1 MRAIAVLSVLFF
13 HFGVD
18 LFSGGFVGVD
28 VFFVISGFLITR
40 LIKDGVENGTFSFGK
55 FYIRRARRLFP
66 ALFFT
71 VLATFLVACTLFTP
85 DNLER
90 VGGATLHVLLSVSNF
105 FFWAES
111 GYFDANSTVK
121 PLLHFWSLSVEEQFY
136 FVWPFIMVFLLTRF
150 TSKFVL
156 PIFILVTG
164 GASLLFAQKW
174 LSVDSAAVFFLLP
187 FRVMEFAFGAIVVWL
202 LDFKPKSNLLRELI
216 LALGLILIIYSVIA
230 FNDETLF
237 PGLSAVV
244 PCLGTAMAIFA
255 GKPKLLGGFLANKA
269 LVFIGLISYSLY
281 LCHWP
286 IYVFYRYAAPDIE
299 ITYFQVAVLTA
310 VSLLVATLMYRF
322 VERPFRFVPIQQ
334 QTQGTSAV
342 FGLICALL
350 CLVMVLPAA
359 HAWAN
364 KGWAWRYSGGGEDM
378 SQLFDLDQFRFE
390 SIQFNQENVLAA
402 TFSSGRRKVLVV
414 GDSHA
419 RDVSNGL
426 VQVLPSNKFEV
437 RMENLDDACLKY
449 LEPNGA
455 IQKDMRGDKAEY
467 CNTRLQKYFLSVK
480 VKQADVIVL
489 SSYFDVPSAKLVD
502 RLIKL
507 TNRLSRKKNVKFI
520 VMDRSIT
527 FWEFHPQAIRMMSEG
542 ANIEKVNRSTF
553 KFAKE
558 PVISK
563 VHSTLE
569 KNVGGIQN
577 VSLVAKKPL
586 LCGEDS
592 CSFFLQDGTL
602 AIWDSTHWTLPG
614 AKTFI
619 GQLLKNEP
627 DLFD

>member
-1 MRAIAVLSVLFF
+1 M
-13 HFGVD
+13 
-18 LFSGGFVGVD
+18 D
-28 VFFVISGFLITR
+28 VFFVISGFLISR

-55 FYIRRARRLFP
+55 FYVRRARRLFP

-71 VLATFLVACTLFTP
+71 VLVTFLVACTLFTP
-85 DNLER
+85 DDLER

-105 FFWAES
+105 FFWTES

-136 FVWPFIMVFLLTRF
+136 FVWPFILVFLLTRF

-156 PIFILVTG
+156 PAFILVTG
-164 GASLLFAQKW
+164 CASLIFAQRW
-174 LSVDSAAVFFLLP
+174 MSIDSAAVFFLLP

-202 LDFKPKSNLLRELI
+202 LDFKPKSNLIRELI
-216 LALGLILIIYSVIA
+216 LALGLILILYSVIA

-255 GKPKLLGGFLANKA
+255 GKPKLLGGLLASKV

-286 IYVFYRYAAPDIE
+286 IYVFYRYAAPNIE
-299 ITYFQVAVLTA
+299 ITYVQVTVLTA
-310 VSLLVATLMYRF
+310 VSLFVATLMYRF

-334 QTQGTSAV
+334 QTQSTSAV

-350 CLVMVLPAA
+350 CLVLVLPAA

-364 KGWAWRYSGGGEDM
+364 KGWAWRYSDSGEDI
-378 SQLFDLDQFRFE
+378 SQLFDLDKFRFE

-402 TFSSGRRKVLVV
+402 TFSSWGRKILVV

-426 VQVLPSNKFEV
+426 VQVLPANKFEV
-437 RMENLDDACLKY
+437 RMESLDDACLKY
-449 LEPNGA
+449 LQPNGD
-455 IQKDMRGDKAEY
+455 IQKDMGGDKGRN
-467 CNTRLQKYFLSVK
+467 CNTRLQNYFMSIK
-480 VKQADVIVL
+480 VKHADVIVF
-489 SSYFDVPSAKLVD
+489 SSYFEVPSAKLVD

-507 TNRLSRKKNVKFI
+507 TRRLSQKKNVKFI

-527 FWEFHPQAIRMMSEG
+527 FWDFHPQAIRMMSADADFE
-542 ANIEKVNRSTF
+542 EVNHSAF
-553 KFAKE
+553 KFAE
-558 PVISK
+558 EAVISR
-563 VHSTLE
+563 VHSALE
-569 KNVGGIQN
+569 KNVGGMQN
-577 VSLVAKKPL
+577 VSLVSKKTL
-586 LCGEDS
+586 LCDEDS
-592 CSFFLQDGTL
+592 CSFFLPDGTL
-602 AIWDSTHWTLPG
+602 AIWDSTHWTLSG
-614 AKTFI
+614 AKTFM
-619 GQLLKNEP
+619 GQLLENERG
-627 DLFD
+627 LFD

>member
-1 MRAIAVLSVLFF
+1 MLSVLLF

-18 LFSGGFVGVD
+18 LFPGGYVGVD

-55 FYIRRARRLFP
+55 FYVRRARRLFP

-71 VLATFLVACTLFTP
+71 VLVTFLVACTLFTP
-85 DNLER
+85 DDLER

-105 FFWAES
+105 FFWTES

-136 FVWPFIMVFLLTRF
+136 FVWPFILVFLLTRF

-156 PIFILVTG
+156 PAFILVTG
-164 GASLLFAQKW
+164 CASLIFAQRW
-174 LSVDSAAVFFLLP
+174 MSIDSAAVFFLLP

-202 LDFKPKSNLLRELI
+202 LDFKPKSNLIRELI
-216 LALGLILIIYSVIA
+216 LALGLILILYSVIA

-255 GKPKLLGGFLANKA
+255 GKPKLLGGLLASKV

-286 IYVFYRYAAPDIE
+286 IYVFYRYAAPNIE
-299 ITYFQVAVLTA
+299 ITYVQVIVLTA

-334 QTQGTSAV
+334 QTQSTSAV

-350 CLVMVLPAA
+350 CLVLVLPAA

-364 KGWAWRYSGGGEDM
+364 KGWAWRYSDSGEDI
-378 SQLFDLDQFRFE
+378 SQLFDLDKFRFE

-402 TFSSGRRKVLVV
+402 TFSSWGRKILVV

-426 VQVLPSNKFEV
+426 VQVLPANKFEV
-437 RMENLDDACLKY
+437 RMESLDDACLKY
-449 LEPNGA
+449 LQPNGD
-455 IQKDMRGDKAEY
+455 IQKDMGGDKGRN
-467 CNTRLQKYFLSVK
+467 CNTRLQNYFMSIK
-480 VKQADVIVL
+480 VKHADVIVF
-489 SSYFDVPSAKLVD
+489 SSYFEVPSAKLVD

-507 TNRLSRKKNVKFI
+507 TRRLSQKKNVKFI

-527 FWEFHPQAIRMMSEG
+527 FWDFHPQAIRMMSADADFE
-542 ANIEKVNRSTF
+542 EVNRSAF
-553 KFAKE
+553 KFAE
-558 PVISK
+558 EAVISR
-563 VHSTLE
+563 VHSALE
-569 KNVGGIQN
+569 KNVGGMQN
-577 VSLVAKKPL
+577 VSLVSKKTL
-586 LCGEDS
+586 LCDEDS
-592 CSFFLQDGTL
+592 CSFFLPDGTL
-602 AIWDSTHWTLPG
+602 AIWDSTHWTLSG
-614 AKTFI
+614 AKTFM
-619 GQLLKNEP
+619 GQLLENERG
-627 DLFD
+627 LFD